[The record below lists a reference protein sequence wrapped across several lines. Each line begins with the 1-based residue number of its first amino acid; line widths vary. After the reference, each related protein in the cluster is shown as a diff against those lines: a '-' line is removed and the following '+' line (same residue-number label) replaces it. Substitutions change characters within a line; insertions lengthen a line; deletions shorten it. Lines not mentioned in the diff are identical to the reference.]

1 MSSKPKM
8 NTSDP
13 VTNNLDKRK
22 YLIIKPS
29 PKVFITVEVILRN
42 FSFHSLSGVN
52 VYEEDDD
59 NDSD

>member
-8 NTSDP
+8 NTSDS

-29 PKVFITVEVILRN
+29 PKVYITVKVIL
-42 FSFHSLSGVN
+42 
-52 VYEEDDD
+52 
-59 NDSD
+59 

>member
-1 MSSKPKM
+1 MSSKLKM
-8 NTSDP
+8 NTSDS

-42 FSFHSLSGVN
+42 FTFYF
-52 VYEEDDD
+52 YEEDDD
-59 NDSD
+59 YDND

>member
-1 MSSKPKM
+1 MNSKPKM

-29 PKVFITVEVILRN
+29 PKVYITVKVI
-42 FSFHSLSGVN
+42 
-52 VYEEDDD
+52 
-59 NDSD
+59 

>member
-29 PKVFITVEVILRN
+29 PKVYITVEVILRN
-42 FSFHSLSGVN
+42 FTFHSLSGVRN
-52 VYEEDDD
+52 RD
-59 NDSD
+59 DSDSE